1 MKTVIT
7 LIVAAFSVSTLSAAD
22 AQPSEQKI
30 DNKEMMSKIA
40 MKRYGGKIRQ
50 PNTERGEIVFV
61 NTQKTVAADVLKK
74 ALAKLDRQFKYIV
87 TVSDKD
93 VDANAKRLVV
103 RLEDLDRAERILLAP
118 ENYWVSVNV
127 KSLAADNPPKAILA
141 DRFEKEVRR
150 AFAFV
155 CGGTCGTDP
164 GGLCRMVDSLSDL
177 DAIPGLD
184 YALDVEARIINNM
197 QSTEVKP
204 YRVAKYSEAVQEG
217 WAPSPTNEFQQA
229 IWEKVHSEKE
239 RGPTNAIKIEPPK
252 K

>member
-7 LIVAAFSVSTLSAAD
+7 LIVVAFSVSTLSAAD

-118 ENYWVSVNV
+118 ESYWVSVNV

-217 WAPSPTNEFQQA
+217 WAPSPTNEFQRA